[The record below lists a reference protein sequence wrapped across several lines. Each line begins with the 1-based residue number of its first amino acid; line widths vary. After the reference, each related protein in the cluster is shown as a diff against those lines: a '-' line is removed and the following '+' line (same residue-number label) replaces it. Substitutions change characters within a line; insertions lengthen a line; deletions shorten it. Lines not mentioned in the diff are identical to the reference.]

1 MNFIPLLGRVFQ
13 KKETRYIQ
21 ILIIHISETLNCI
34 TPNAFISYS
43 RRVFQKRRH
52 CQDDDKNPD
61 FPLFPVRAGAS
72 ESVCVFLPVDTAIC
86 TSQTRW
92 RQKSTVLPMAKGKTR
107 KRKMKIRVKKNRP
120 QQYAKGAVRP
130 PFP

>member
-1 MNFIPLLGRVFQ
+1 MTFIPYL
-13 KKETRYIQ
+13 
-21 ILIIHISETLNCI
+21 
-34 TPNAFISYS
+34 
-43 RRVFQKRRH
+43 RRAFQKRRH

-61 FPLFPVRAGAS
+61 FPLFPVRAGAL

-107 KRKMKIRVKKNRP
+107 KRKMKIGLKKIRP

>member
-1 MNFIPLLGRVFQ
+1 MTFIPYL
-13 KKETRYIQ
+13 
-21 ILIIHISETLNCI
+21 
-34 TPNAFISYS
+34 
-43 RRVFQKRRH
+43 RRAFQKRRH

-107 KRKMKIRVKKNRP
+107 KRKMKIGLKKTVPSSMPKVLCGPHFPRIFPSRV
-120 QQYAKGAVRP
+120 
-130 PFP
+130 